1 MRTFF
6 LLLLGLALAVSAGAS
21 RFGLGWNASPTPG
34 VITYTLHAHTNLLTA
49 TNLTEAVRR
58 IDVGTN
64 LTVIVEDIVPGRW
77 WFTVTARTVAG
88 LESAPVPSLLVDV
101 PAMEGQMRLLIIQ
114 HGATITNFNDI
125 GVFRLRIE

>member
-34 VITYTLHAHTNLLTA
+34 VSYMLYAHTNLLTA

-64 LTVIVEDIVPGRW
+64 LTVIVEDIAPGRW
-77 WFTVTARTVAG
+77 WFTVTAVSAVG
-88 LESAPVPSLLVDV
+88 LESAPVPSLLLDV

-114 HGATITNFNDI
+114 HGATITNFTDI